1 MKNRTEMI
9 YRISSQFFFFSPS
22 ACLCHVD
29 RAAFTESVC
38 RSWPRATRSGRRGSA
53 SSDFF
58 LFFFCFNCSTCLC
71 ISSCLWMGVDLT
83 LSCLAQAGSIVCHA
97 GPHDA
102 VRHVHTAVSPRSTAP
117 PPSSQPR
124 ESWVSTQ
131 LFLREFMF
139 EQNVTFLSYRTQCSI
154 MYAKKSKKTYNL
166 KPQDTLTFF
175 CRCHSCTKGIQLWSD
190 NR

>member
-9 YRISSQFFFFSPS
+9 YWISSQFLFFYFFLQVRVFVTSIGLHS
-22 ACLCHVD
+22 QSQCAGRGHEQQG
-29 RAAFTESVC
+29 AAVEVPLAVT
-38 RSWPRATRSGRRGSA
+38 
-53 SSDFF
+53 FF

-117 PPSSQPR
+117 PASSQPR

-131 LFLREFMF
+131 IFLREFMF

-154 MYAKKSKKTYNL
+154 KYAKK
-166 KPQDTLTFF
+166 LTKN
-175 CRCHSCTKGIQLWSD
+175 TI
-190 NR
+190 